1 MTITFIPKVNN
12 KEVEVAGYGKI
23 KVRPYGAGEELQI
36 AKNVRELEELQKQ
49 AEHFL
54 SDIKEKHQ
62 NDESKLTDE
71 EKASFNAI
79 QQKVFTLSNELNE
92 IIRSTISSDDPSVAE
107 KLFRELPIEEIR
119 RLVTATIGGANAE
132 AE

>member
-132 AE
+132 TK

>member
-36 AKNVRELEELQKQ
+36 TKNVRELEELQKQ

>member
-132 AE
+132 AN